1 MSQKE
6 KKQHQEL
13 SQKAHVPPQQFHS
26 SGNDIIMG
34 VGATVETRGRSQEE
48 LSLFIMWWN
57 RVFLGQ
63 LTADISD
70 AHWQHMKE

>member
-26 SGNDIIMG
+26 LGNDIIMG
-34 VGATVETRGRSQEE
+34 VGATVEMGGSSQEE
-48 LSLFIMWWN
+48 LSLHY
-57 RVFLGQ
+57 VVESGASG
-63 LTADISD
+63 TADCRQLRRSLA
-70 AHWQHMKE
+70 AH